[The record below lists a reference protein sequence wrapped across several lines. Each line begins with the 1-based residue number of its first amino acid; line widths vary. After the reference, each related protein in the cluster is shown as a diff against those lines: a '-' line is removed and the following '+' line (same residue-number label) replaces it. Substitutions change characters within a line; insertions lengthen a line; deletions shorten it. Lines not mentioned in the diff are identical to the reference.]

1 MEKFL
6 KKVGWTSIITSIIL
20 LIIGIIMIYNPET
33 TMQFISTILGIFFIM
48 IGIIKLINYF
58 IAKGNSVLYDN
69 EIAWG
74 VISIIVGLV
83 VMVYSNTIENIFR
96 IMIGIWIIYSGF
108 IRLTLSFKLK
118 HINQKICIFALILS
132 IFMIIAGLYITF
144 YANAL
149 IITIGIML
157 LIYSIMDLIES
168 FIFMKNL
175 KDVK

>member
-69 EIAWG
+69 EIAFG

-96 IMIGIWIIYSGF
+96 TKYY
-108 IRLTLSFKLK
+108 
-118 HINQKICIFALILS
+118 
-132 IFMIIAGLYITF
+132 IIAI
-144 YANAL
+144 AL
-149 IITIGIML
+149 GVMGV
-157 LIYSIMDLIES
+157 LIYIGDKWAEKKYKGKVSAGEVGLPMTNSTLVLPCGIYGLWEDE
-168 FIFMKNL
+168 
-175 KDVK
+175 